1 MPLTLSATH
10 PKARKPHRCDYCSGT
25 IQPGTTYHR
34 SYLIGDDG
42 PYSWRHP
49 VPPKRRSKAP
59 RPWNLKPPKCP
70 TCRNLLHPAF
80 DHSKCGIGKDKP

>member
-1 MPLTLSATH
+1 MRAGEVLRSKEP
-10 PKARKPHRCDYCSGT
+10 DYG
-25 IQPGTTYHR
+25 R
-34 SYLIGDDG
+34 MM
-42 PYSWRHP
+42 RHP